1 MTTKCLKHMMPVQL
15 RIAVPYVGLPLLT
28 SIGLYAQAIN
38 RVSGLVTDQSGAVVV
53 GAVVSA
59 QETATIDV
67 RII

>member
-1 MTTKCLKHMMPVQL
+1 MMPVQL
-15 RIAVPYVGLPLLT
+15 RIAVPYVGLLLLT

-67 RII
+67 RIR